1 MSCSVYMDATYLL
14 SLVNDNNSSDI
25 LTIVV
30 TYVKTIVVT
39 EVKTIVVTEVNTI
52 VVTKVKLI
60 VVT

>member
-39 EVKTIVVTEVNTI
+39 EVNTI